1 MRICYI
7 RTYNQTHTKIKCNWS
22 KRTFIYLVRVI
33 FFLYYYMMY
42 FIYKNLFTYAHK
54 ILRYFCI
61 QILFCSVSLPESSS
75 KSTST
80 EQWWWTKLWI
90 NEKFLFLVDVVKLIS
105 VLKYCCTKWRVYYYY
120 YYESNEN
127 EIKLLLYFILYF
139 YIHKHTM
146 TTNAVCYIR
155 RSSSSWW
162 WYNIIFINNKH
173 MLYYC
178 VFVCVCYSVCLSV
191 LFACVYIYKNL

>member
-1 MRICYI
+1 M
-7 RTYNQTHTKIKCNWS
+7 
-22 KRTFIYLVRVI
+22 RVI

-80 EQWWWTKLWI
+80 ERRWWTKLWI

-105 VLKYCCTKWRVYYYY
+105 VLKYCCTKWRVYIIIIIM
-120 YYESNEN
+120 NQMKT
-127 EIKLLLYFILYF
+127 KL
-139 YIHKHTM
+139 
-146 TTNAVCYIR
+146 N
-155 RSSSSWW
+155 
-162 WYNIIFINNKH
+162 
-173 MLYYC
+173 YYC
-178 VFVCVCYSVCLSV
+178 ILFYTFIYTNIRWRRTQCV
-191 LFACVYIYKNL
+191 IYVARRRRDDDTI

>member
-1 MRICYI
+1 
-7 RTYNQTHTKIKCNWS
+7 
-22 KRTFIYLVRVI
+22 
-33 FFLYYYMMY
+33 MMY

-80 EQWWWTKLWI
+80 ERRWWTKLWI
-90 NEKFLFLVDVVKLIS
+90 HEKFLFLVDVVKLIS
-105 VLKYCCTKWRVYYYY
+105 VLKYCCTKWRVYYYYY

-191 LFACVYIYKNL
+191 LFACVYIYIKIYKFLLSTS